1 MYFTFVQTV
10 FFISA
15 LNAEENKCILT
26 TSLANCLLLLRSTFL
41 DNIMYFSRLMII
53 FGSIV
58 IYLLFTIEAFLCW
71 RYSQNTCHRFLLD
84 LILDE

>member
-1 MYFTFVQTV
+1 MLKKINVLYFCTDS
-10 FFISA
+10 FFIST
-15 LNAEENKCILT
+15 LNAEEKMYCILT

-58 IYLLFTIEAFLCW
+58 IYLLFTIYENITFLYHVW
-71 RYSQNTCHRFLLD
+71 GFPLT
-84 LILDE
+84 